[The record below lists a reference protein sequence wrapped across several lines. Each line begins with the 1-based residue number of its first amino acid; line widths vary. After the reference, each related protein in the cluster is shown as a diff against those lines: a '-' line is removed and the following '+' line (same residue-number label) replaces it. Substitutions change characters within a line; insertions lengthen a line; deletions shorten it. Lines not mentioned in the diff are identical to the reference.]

1 MNNWDEFRIE
11 RSILRIGTFLASR
24 RNVHLRQLG
33 LTASQSEALLFLQNT
48 PPISIPALKNHLKIS
63 HQATRVLVERLKE
76 KELVAVRQDTA
87 DSRSRLITLT
97 PQGNALFAQLTHEG
111 QAVGV
116 RLLKS
121 LSSEEMAQLDGLL
134 QKISASLK
142 AEIA

>member
-48 PPISIPALKNHLKIS
+48 PPISITVLKNHLKIS

-76 KELVAVRQDTA
+76 KELVVVRQDTA

-142 AEIA
+142 AELA